1 MASELIH
8 WSKPNK
14 QLPWHLYIIA
24 PAAFAMLNLVIF
36 CSVGHLFHSRRGKE
50 MREIV
55 LPEDCS
61 VLDQKVLSERKT
73 ELSIVSLWD

>member
-1 MASELIH
+1 
-8 WSKPNK
+8 
-14 QLPWHLYIIA
+14 
-24 PAAFAMLNLVIF
+24 
-36 CSVGHLFHSRRGKE
+36 

-61 VLDQKVLSERKT
+61 ILDQKVLSERKT

>member
-1 MASELIH
+1 
-8 WSKPNK
+8 
-14 QLPWHLYIIA
+14 
-24 PAAFAMLNLVIF
+24 MLNLVTF

-61 VLDQKVLSERKT
+61 ILDQKVLSERKT